1 MDLLYTLAA
10 FVVALAILI
19 AVHEFGH
26 FWVARRLGIRVLRF
40 SIGFGRPLARWQR
53 SPDDT
58 EYVIAALPLGGYVRM
73 LDERELEE
81 GEEIAPEQLPQ
92 AFNRQPVWKRAAVVV
107 AGPLFNLLFAVLAY
121 WGLFMAGDTGLKPVV
136 GEIAPASVAEQA
148 GFRPGDELL
157 RVGER
162 LVQSWEQSILA
173 LTAKALDGEDLA
185 VRVRDAE
192 GLERDR
198 LIAGE
203 AIAPLIKSPDLVAE
217 LGLAPERPRL
227 PPVIGELVAGEA
239 AEAAGLRPG
248 DRILSADGVEMAR
261 WEDWVDWVRARPDQ
275 PIGVEIAR
283 VGEPEPLRLEL
294 TPRPMVLEDGETIG
308 RIGAGVE
315 VPEDL
320 MADYRVR
327 VRYGPIEALGEA
339 GARTLDMSVMM
350 LRVIGRMLIG
360 QASIENLS
368 GPITIAETAGRT
380 ASYGLDAFVKFL
392 AVVSISLGVLNLLP
406 IPVLDGGHL
415 LYFLIEWVKGSPL
428 SDEVQ
433 MQAQRFGLA
442 VLAGL
447 MLLAFYVDLS
457 RLLG

>member
-26 FWVARRLGIRVLRF
+26 FWVARRVGIKVLRF

-58 EYVIAALPLGGYVRM
+58 EYVLAALPLGGYVRM

-81 GEEIAPEQLPQ
+81 GEQIPPEQLPY
-92 AFNRQPVWKRAAVVV
+92 AFNRQVLWKRAAVVA
-107 AGPLFNLLFAVLAY
+107 AGPLFNLAFAILAY
-121 WGLFMAGDTGLKPVV
+121 WGLFMVGDTGLRPVI
-136 GEIAPASVAEQA
+136 GEIAPASVAEQS
-148 GFRPGDELL
+148 GFREGDELL
-157 RVGER
+157 GIDGRE
-162 LVQSWEQSILA
+162 VQSWERAILSF
-173 LTAKALDGEDLA
+173 TDKALDGEDFA
-185 VRVRDAE
+185 VRVRDRS
-192 GLERDR
+192 GLEEERQ
-198 LIAGE
+198 IEGA
-203 AIAPLIKSPDLVAE
+203 AIAELVEKPDLVSA
-217 LGLAPERPRL
+217 LGLSPQRPRL
-227 PPVIGELVAGEA
+227 PPVIGEVVPGEA
-239 AEAAGLRPG
+239 AEQAGLRPG
-248 DRILSADGVEMAR
+248 DRILSADGVAVQGWRE
-261 WEDWVDWVRARPDQ
+261 WVDWVRARPEQSIEVELLRDGQ
-275 PIGVEIAR
+275 SSPIQLTLVPRALEQDG
-283 VGEPEPLRLEL
+283 GER
-294 TPRPMVLEDGETIG
+294 IG
-308 RIGAGVE
+308 RIGAGVQ

-320 MADYRVR
+320 MAEYRVR

-339 GARTLDMSVMM
+339 SSRTLEMSVMM

-406 IPVLDGGHL
+406 IPILDGGHL
-415 LYFLIEWVKGSPL
+415 LYFLIEWIKGSPV
-428 SDEVQ
+428 SDQVQ
-433 MQAQRFGLA
+433 EQAQRFGIA
-442 VLAGL
+442 VLVGL
-447 MLLAFYVDLS
+447 MGLAFYVDLS